1 MAQFMIPEKVYIG
14 KDAFDEALPEIK
26 KLGTKALIVTGKH
39 VAASQ
44 AMSDV
49 LSGLAKAG
57 ISNAV
62 FDGITGEPT
71 DVMISQATEAFI
83 DGKCNLIIGVGG
95 GSPMD
100 SAKAVSAKTGF
111 VPIVAVP
118 TTAGTGS
125 EATRFTVITDSE
137 KDIKELIADDRILP
151 KVAVVDPEYSISSPQ
166 KITAQT
172 GLDALTHAVEAYT
185 SKKAGVLT
193 DAYSSEAV
201 RKIMKYLPVA
211 YEDGNDIEART
222 QMSEAA
228 FMAGVCISNS
238 SVTIVHGMSRPIGAL
253 YHVPHGLSNAMLLP
267 DALRFAL
274 PGAYDR
280 FAYLGRITHREL
292 SQYDDKMAAEK
303 FIDDIESLC
312 KVCRVP
318 TLKEYGIREEE
329 FKNSIAKMSH
339 DAIASGSPGNT
350 RREVTEQDCAN
361 IYEKV
366 YRR

>member
-193 DAYSSEAV
+193 DAYASEAV

-238 SVTIVHGMSRPIGAL
+238 S
-253 YHVPHGLSNAMLLP
+253 
-267 DALRFAL
+267 
-274 PGAYDR
+274 
-280 FAYLGRITHREL
+280 ITHRT
-292 SQYDDKMAAEK
+292 
-303 FIDDIESLC
+303 F
-312 KVCRVP
+312 
-318 TLKEYGIREEE
+318 
-329 FKNSIAKMSH
+329 
-339 DAIASGSPGNT
+339 
-350 RREVTEQDCAN
+350 
-361 IYEKV
+361 
-366 YRR
+366 

>member
-1 MAQFMIPEKVYIG
+1 
-14 KDAFDEALPEIK
+14 
-26 KLGTKALIVTGKH
+26 
-39 VAASQ
+39 
-44 AMSDV
+44 
-49 LSGLAKAG
+49 
-57 ISNAV
+57 
-62 FDGITGEPT
+62 
-71 DVMISQATEAFI
+71 
-83 DGKCNLIIGVGG
+83 
-95 GSPMD
+95 
-100 SAKAVSAKTGF
+100 
-111 VPIVAVP
+111 
-118 TTAGTGS
+118 
-125 EATRFTVITDSE
+125 
-137 KDIKELIADDRILP
+137 
-151 KVAVVDPEYSISSPQ
+151 
-166 KITAQT
+166 
-172 GLDALTHAVEAYT
+172 
-185 SKKAGVLT
+185 
-193 DAYSSEAV
+193 
-201 RKIMKYLPVA
+201 MKYLPVA